1 MRDSYTKKHKKS
13 IHFIKKPYINHK
25 NIMLNFEN
33 NKSTLTTKFT
43 NGRFNKYVGRKGQRN
58 LRNQGEEGDER

>member
-1 MRDSYTKKHKKS
+1 MKYNYTKIQKTMKKL
-13 IHFIKKPYINHK
+13 IYFIKKPYINNKNDK
-25 NIMLNFEN
+25 NIL
-33 NKSTLTTKFT
+33 KTKFT